1 MDFFGY
7 DDLVH
12 EIYAAA
18 LEPTRWPDV
27 VMQIAGL
34 CRSPRAMLF
43 TPTLAPPQGGFT
55 HAFNMPVA
63 EMELWTKKGIHED
76 LLFEALVRKG
86 WLKDGM
92 TVTGDELVP
101 RAQLLVSRF
110 YRDLWQPTG
119 IGRVCAG
126 IIFDGANLYLPP
138 VALSVYRSFDD
149 PDFRRDEVEVVRRLI
164 KHLARALGLMFHLSD
179 LGFRVAATTAALE
192 RLAAGVL
199 VVNRCGHVVF
209 SNHAAKRLF
218 CRENVVRLRVDGVG
232 GALLELA
239 PSLKKHERAFQ
250 DALRGALDPLQA
262 AMRTVPI
269 PGDDGIP
276 ACVVHVVPL
285 MEESPFRAN
294 QEGAGALVFVYDL
307 ESAAE
312 ISPDRLMS
320 LYGLTRA
327 EAGVAAEVV
336 RGGPADVMAGRLGV
350 SVNTFNTHLRN
361 VFGKTS
367 THRQADLLK
376 LLLALAVD

>member
-27 VMQIAGL
+27 VMQIAAL

-63 EMELWTKKGIHED
+63 EMELWMKKGIHED
-76 LLFEALVRKG
+76 LLVEALVRKG

-101 RAQLLVSRF
+101 RAQLLASRF

-126 IIFDGANLYLPP
+126 IIFDGSNLYLPP
-138 VALSVYRSFDD
+138 VALLVYRSFDD
-149 PDFRRDEVEVVRRLI
+149 PDFRSEEVEVVRRLV

-179 LGFRVAATTAALE
+179 LAFRVAATTAALE

-199 VVNRCGHVVF
+199 VVNQHGHVVF

-218 CRENVVRLRVDGVG
+218 CRENVLQLRVDGVG
-232 GALLELA
+232 GALLNLA
-239 PSLKKHERAFQ
+239 PRLKRHERAFQ
-250 DALRGALDPLQA
+250 GALRDALDPLQA
-262 AMRTVPI
+262 TMRTLPI
-269 PGDDGIP
+269 TGDDGIP
-276 ACVVHVVPL
+276 TCVVHVAPL
-285 MEESPFRAN
+285 MEVSPFRAT
-294 QEGAGALVFVYDL
+294 QEGAGALVFLYDL
-307 ESAAE
+307 ESAAA

-320 LYGLTRA
+320 LYGMTRA
-327 EAGVAAEVV
+327 EAGVAMEVV
-336 RGGPADVMAGRLGV
+336 RGGATDVMAGRLGV